1 MKHLHIL
8 AGASALAFAAVF
20 AALPASAQSTGGAMP
35 QGSGTQTSPSTG
47 ALPDN
52 SLAGQRQG
60 TVGGSVSQGGGG
72 QSGTSGSS
80 TPDPSAS
87 GATSGSTSG
96 TGALPDNSLAGQRQ
110 GTIGGGSV
118 SQGGNTTSEPPK
130 QGSGQ

>member
-1 MKHLHIL
+1 MKQLHIL
-8 AGASALAFAAVF
+8 AGASALALAAGLAVV
-20 AALPASAQSTGGAMP
+20 PASAQTTGGAMP
-35 QGSGTQTSPSTG
+35 QGSGSQTSPSTG

-60 TVGGSVSQGGGG
+60 TVGGGVTQGGG
-72 QSGTSGSS
+72 QSGTSGATTPGASPSGSS
-80 TPDPSAS
+80 
-87 GATSGSTSG
+87 GGSTSG

-118 SQGGNTTSEPPK
+118 TQGGTSASEPPK